1 MTHDIKTGN
10 LSNGIQYVLV
20 NNPNA
25 YGAMVQTTI
34 RAGSRHEKPQQN
46 GLAHFLEHMAFKGT
60 TTRSSKDL
68 SVWIEDLGGDINAMT
83 GPETTTFFASLYGK
97 NVDEGIS
104 FISDILNNPVFDAD
118 AINSERMVI
127 NQEIAMYKD
136 DGMSCA
142 MNLASSIACP
152 DHPLGRPILGTEET
166 LTGFTRK
173 DFLDFT
179 NKHYVTGNMIIGVAG
194 NLTGDI
200 IGQLE
205 SEYGHKS
212 ITKRSA
218 FDSAIFEEG
227 SGSEQDDSAQSSVV
241 MMFDSPYGDNEEQRA
256 TRLAITILGRGM
268 SSMLFQ
274 NIREEMGLCYG
285 IGATMDISEDHATSM
300 IYSSTT
306 PDNLDDLML
315 GIAKTLRE
323 ASGAISDDM
332 VAKAKIKLLAPYVIS
347 YDSHI
352 GTMRQTVHELST
364 LGEIIGPD
372 RMVEKYGGI
381 NTSQV
386 KRAMINIIESKMVFA
401 THGPTECKYDHAGL
415 KDIING

>member
-1 MTHDIKTGN
+1 MTHDIETGK

-34 RAGSRHEKPQQN
+34 RAGSRHEKPNQN

-60 TTRSSKDL
+60 TTRSSRDL
-68 SVWIEDLGGDINAMT
+68 SVWIEDLGGSINAMT
-83 GPETTTFFASLYGK
+83 SSEATTFYASLYGK

-104 FISDILNNPVFDAD
+104 FISDILNNPIFDAD

-166 LTGFTRK
+166 IANFTRD
-173 DFLDFT
+173 DFLNFT
-179 NKHYVTGNMIIGVAG
+179 NEHYVTGNMIIGVAG

-205 SEYGHKS
+205 SEYGHK
-212 ITKRSA
+212 RSTERSKFTGA
-218 FDSAIFEEG
+218 EFEEG
-227 SGSEQDDSAQSSVV
+227 FGSEYDDSAQSSMV
-241 MMFDSPYGDNEEQRA
+241 MIFDTPYGDNEEQRA
-256 TRLAITILGRGM
+256 TRLAITILGNGM

-285 IGATMDISEDHATSM
+285 ISASMRTSEDHATSM

-315 GIAKTLRE
+315 GIVKTLRE
-323 ASGAISDDM
+323 ASGAITDDM
-332 VAKAKIKLLAPYVIS
+332 VSKAKIKLLAPYVIN

-352 GTMRQTVHELST
+352 GTMRQTVNELAT
-364 LGEIIGPD
+364 FGEIVGPD
-372 RMVEKYGGI
+372 RMVEKYESI
-381 NTSQV
+381 STEQV
-386 KRAMINIIESKMVFA
+386 KRAMVNILDSKMVFA
-401 THGPTECKYDHAGL
+401 THGPKECHYDHTQL
-415 KDIING
+415 KDILNG